1 MFKYKL
7 AKSKG
12 MHFATNGTTNSKKAV
27 GELSKDSST
36 WNKSDYKRGL

>member
-12 MHFATNGTTNSKKAV
+12 IHFATNGTTKKAV
-27 GELSKDSST
+27 GELTKDSST
-36 WNKSDYKRGL
+36 WNKSH